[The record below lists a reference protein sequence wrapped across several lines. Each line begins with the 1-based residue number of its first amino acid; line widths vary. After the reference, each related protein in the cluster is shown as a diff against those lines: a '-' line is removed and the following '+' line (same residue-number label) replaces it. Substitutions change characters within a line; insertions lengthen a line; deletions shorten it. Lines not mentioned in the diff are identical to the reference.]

1 MTTPNLSQYFTNDP
15 PSLFDQLSGTADS
28 HSSTSMDVNYGV
40 NEAVDMTSNQKEIK
54 VPDDVK
60 DKWAPPHTEPG
71 IPPLL
76 TMPGVQSPN
85 DLSDPIRDAVNYLLG
100 ETEAKQRKVL
110 SAEDVTQDERG
121 LRQLI
126 ECGCFR
132 SAVNLTGRL
141 LTIYGQGQGRA
152 GQPAKHTTHSL
163 QLWFTRFALLVK
175 LGQYDLCQFESEP
188 FGSLTRPDIYFE
200 FYPEMYPNRK
210 GSMASFSFRLLLA
223 ELPSYLGQPKIAIDK
238 LTELSLIS
246 AEIKDFY
253 GKEQLE
259 SFEFWQQR
267 ENRVIHSLVNCAL
280 TMKDFSLADHLMDK
294 MTKQP
299 NLQNDRKRALYSAWG
314 RIYLQCG
321 DVFGAEQKFLES
333 RRSKESN
340 STADL
345 RDLIDRGLIAVAQN
359 DFQTAFGFFENALKL
374 EQTPNTMLLNNMGVC
389 KLYSGKLKDAIALF
403 ERAVISN
410 PQKGLNESLLLNL
423 STLYELESSNDVIK
437 KLALLKQINRHKND
451 LNINLE
457 YCLKLQTG
465 NKVY

>member
-1 MTTPNLSQYFTNDP
+1 MTTPKLSQYFSNDP
-15 PSLFDQLSGTADS
+15 PSLFDQLSVTADS
-28 HSSTSMDVNYGV
+28 NPNLAMSVNYGL
-40 NEAVDMTSNQKEIK
+40 NESTELNERESV
-54 VPDDVK
+54 VPEDVK
-60 DKWAPPHTEPG
+60 DMWAPPHTEPG

-141 LTIYGQGQGRA
+141 LTIYGQGQGRC

-163 QLWFTRFALLVK
+163 QLWFTRFALLMK
-175 LGQYDLCQFESEP
+175 LGQYDLCQFEAEA
-188 FGSLTRPDIYFE
+188 FGSLNRSDVYFE

-223 ELPSYLGQPKIAIDK
+223 ELPSHLGQPKLAIDK
-238 LTELSLIS
+238 LTEMSLIS
-246 AEIKDFY
+246 SEIKNYY
-253 GKEQLE
+253 GSEQANA
-259 SFEFWQQR
+259 FEFWQQR
-267 ENRVIHSLVNCAL
+267 ECRVNHSLVNCAL
-280 TMKDFSLADHLMDK
+280 MMKDFSLADHLMDK
-294 MTKQP
+294 MTKLP
-299 NLQNDRKRALYSAWG
+299 NIPNDRKRALYSAWG

-340 STADL
+340 SVADL

-359 DFQTAFGFFENALKL
+359 DFQTAYSYFENALKL
-374 EQTPNTMLLNNMGVC
+374 ESANTMVLLNNMGVC
-389 KLYSGKLKDAIALF
+389 KLYTGKLKDAIALF

-423 STLYELESSNDVIK
+423 STLYELESSKDVIK
-437 KLALLKQINRHKND
+437 KLTLLKQINRHKND